1 MAAKGQPV
9 NVQKEQ
15 VNMQKEQVCVGSSD
29 FAYQFVW

>member
-29 FAYQFVW
+29 FVYQFVW